1 MRYQKTEEAF
11 SFEGF
16 SLLVV
21 SVQRCRLIS
30 AIPRESYTIKLRPR
44 VQAKCPKSVLAR
56 ACFSQTSVTFAGD
69 SDTVRVR
76 GVSVIA
82 GAHYPGNRGASD
94 LNV

>member
-30 AIPRESYTIKLRPR
+30 AIPGESYTINCALGSKQSVR
-44 VQAKCPKSVLAR
+44 KSVLAR
-56 ACFSQTSVTFAGD
+56 ACFSQTSVTFPGD